1 MSAEIREQ
9 LRQLDK
15 EQLIDIIL
23 DLREQ
28 IVELKGIVQA
38 QTDRI
43 QALEDQIAKNSG
55 NSGKPPSSD
64 GLKKKPHSL
73 REKGKRSSGGQK
85 GHKGKTLEMVSDPDH
100 VVHHALRAC
109 PNCQTDVSDVS
120 VERIEK
126 RQVFD
131 VPEVRLE
138 VTEHQGEVKICPC
151 CEQQIKAD
159 FPGGVGRAVQYGK
172 RIQAQATYLTM
183 YQLLPLKRTCELF
196 GDFYGHAPSEAI
208 IFGAIEQVDEQI
220 QPTLDV
226 IYAQLVQADV
236 LHNDETGMRVEGKLK
251 WLHVSSTEQ
260 LTYYAV
266 HAKRGQKAMHA
277 IGILPQ
283 FKGVSLHDGW
293 ASYFQF
299 DDCSHA
305 LCNAHHLRELRFIEE
320 RYRQTWASQMAQLL
334 LDAKQEVADCPNDR
348 LAPARIREYHQRYEQ
363 LLQQGFKANPLPD
376 TPSPKKRGRKKQ
388 TPPKNLL
395 DRLQKYQHATLAF
408 ILDFRIPFDNNLAER
423 DVRMMK
429 VKQKIS
435 GTFRTQQ
442 GAEMFCDIRSYIST
456 VRKQGQQVIHA
467 LYQALI
473 GQPFIPA

>member
-1 MSAEIREQ
+1 MNEEMRDQ

-23 DLREQ
+23 ELRETIHKQ
-28 IVELKGIVQA
+28 EA
-38 QTDRI
+38 RI
-43 QALEDQIAKNSG
+43 LVLEDQIVKNSR
-55 NSGKPPSSD
+55 NSSKPPSSD
-64 GLKKKPHSL
+64 GLKKKPRSL
-73 REKGKRSSGGQK
+73 RKKGKRQTGGQK
-85 GHKGKTLEMVSDPDH
+85 GHKGKTLEMVSHPDH
-100 VVHHALRAC
+100 VVHHSLSAC
-109 PNCQTDVSDVS
+109 PNCQTNVSDVS
-120 VERIEK
+120 VERLEK

-131 VPEVRLE
+131 VPAVRIE

-151 CEQQIKAD
+151 CKQQIKAD
-159 FPGGVGRAVQYGK
+159 FPRHVGRAVQYGN

-196 GDFYGHAPSEAI
+196 QDFYGHGPSEAMI
-208 IFGAIEQVDEQI
+208 LGAIEQVCEQV
-220 QPTLDV
+220 QPTLDT
-226 IYAQLVQADV
+226 IYTQLVETDV
-236 LHNDETGMRVEGKLK
+236 LHHDETGIRVEGKLQ

-260 LTYYAV
+260 LTSYAV
-266 HAKRGQKAMHA
+266 HPKRGQKAMRA

-293 ASYFQF
+293 QSYFQF
-299 DDCSHA
+299 EDCTHA

-320 RYRQTWASQMAQLL
+320 QYQQTWASDMAQLL
-334 LDAKQEVADCPNDR
+334 LDAKQAVADCVADH
-348 LAPARIREYHQRYEQ
+348 LDSARIHAYHQHYEQ
-363 LLQQGFKANPLPD
+363 LLQQGFKANPPPD
-376 TPSPKKRGRKKQ
+376 TPPSTKRGRKTQ

-408 ILDFRIPFDNNLAER
+408 ISDFRIPFDNNLAER

-435 GTFRTQQ
+435 GTFRTQH

-456 VRKQGQQVIHA
+456 VRKQGQPVILA

>member
-1 MSAEIREQ
+1 MREQ

-23 DLREQ
+23 ELREVIQ
-28 IVELKGIVQA
+28 KQEA
-38 QTDRI
+38 RI
-43 QALEDQIAKNSG
+43 KALEDQIAKNSR

-64 GLKKKPHSL
+64 GLKKKPRSL

-85 GHKGKTLEMVSDPDH
+85 GHKGKTLEMVSTPDH
-100 VVHHALRAC
+100 VVHHMLSVC
-109 PNCQTDVSDVS
+109 PNCETNVSDVS
-120 VERIEK
+120 VASVEK

-131 VPEVRLE
+131 VPEVQIE

-151 CEQQIKAD
+151 CGDRIKAQ
-159 FPGGVGRAVQYGK
+159 FPHGVGRAVQYGK

-196 GDFYGHAPSEAI
+196 EDFYGHAPSEALVLS
-208 IFGAIEQVDEQI
+208 AIEQVHEQV
-220 QPTLDV
+220 QPTLDM
-226 IYAQLVQADV
+226 IYTQLLETDV
-236 LHNDETGMRVEGKLK
+236 LHNDETGMRVEGKLQ
-251 WLHVSSTEQ
+251 WLHVRSTEQ

-266 HAKRGQKAMHA
+266 HPKRGQKAMRT

-299 DDCSHA
+299 DKGTHA

-320 RYRQTWASQMAQLL
+320 RYQQAWASEMAKLL
-334 LDAKQEVADCPNDR
+334 CDAKQEIANCVDDCLTPT
-348 LAPARIREYHQRYEQ
+348 RIQEYHQQYEQ
-363 LLQQGFKANPLPD
+363 ILQQGFDANPLPEI
-376 TPSPKKRGRKKQ
+376 PPPKKRGRRKQ

-408 ILDFRIPFDNNLAER
+408 ISDFRIPFDNNLAER
-423 DVRMMK
+423 DLRMMK

-435 GTFRTQQ
+435 GTFRTQR
-442 GAEMFCDIRSYIST
+442 GAEIFCDIRSYIST
-456 VRKQGQQVIHA
+456 VRKQEQQVIHA

-473 GQPFIPA
+473 GQPFLPA

>member
-1 MSAEIREQ
+1 MREQ
-9 LRQLDK
+9 LRQLNR

-23 DLREQ
+23 ELREVIQ
-28 IVELKGIVQA
+28 KQEA
-38 QTDRI
+38 RI

-64 GLKKKPHSL
+64 GLKKKRRRL
-73 REKGKRSSGGQK
+73 REKSKRSVGGQK
-85 GHKGKTLEMVSDPDH
+85 GHKGKTLQMVSEPDH
-100 VVHHALRAC
+100 VVHHALREC
-109 PNCQTDVSDVS
+109 PHCETNVSDVS

-131 VPEVRLE
+131 VPDVRLE

-151 CEQQIKAD
+151 CEAQIKAE
-159 FPGGVGRAVQYGK
+159 FPQSVRCAVQYGN

-196 GDFYGHAPSEAI
+196 EDFYGHAPSEA
-208 IFGAIEQVDEQI
+208 FLVSAIDQTHEQI
-220 QPTLDV
+220 QPTLDT
-226 IYAQLVQADV
+226 IYAQLVEADV
-236 LHNDETGMRVEGKLK
+236 LHNDETGMRVEGKLQ

-266 HAKRGQKAMHA
+266 HGKRGQKAMRA

-283 FKGVSLHDGW
+283 FNGVSIHDGW

-299 DDCSHA
+299 DNCFHA
-305 LCNAHHLRELRFIEE
+305 LCNAHHLRELRFVEE
-320 RYRQTWASQMAQLL
+320 QYQQTWASEMAQLL
-334 LDAKQEVADCPNDR
+334 RDAKYDVATCMNDA
-348 LAPARIREYHQRYEQ
+348 LAPTRIREYHQRYERI
-363 LLQQGFKANPLPD
+363 LQQGFVANPPPETLPP
-376 TPSPKKRGRKKQ
+376 TKRGRKKQ
-388 TPPKNLL
+388 STPKNLL
-395 DRLQKYQHATLAF
+395 DRLQKYQQETLAF
-408 ILDFRIPFDNNLAER
+408 ISDLRIPFDNNLAER

-435 GTFRTQQ
+435 GTFRTQH

-456 VRKQGQQVIHA
+456 VRKQGQSVIHA